1 MRKNKSGFTLIE
13 ILLTLSITIALLSTA
28 FYIYQKVKAE
38 FDIRAEINGA
48 SSMASEV
55 KSVYRGSKG
64 YYGLSNY
71 LLYNMK
77 AFPEKFKVDKSKFN
91 SLSGAYS
98 VLGAQFTTSYSNVHL
113 SEGSNEEHMGDQ
125 SAFDMIYSGIN
136 TAYCYRF
143 VSGMSA
149 YSNAIQIDG
158 TLVKRD
164 IPLTAKG
171 HNKIIKFNSQLANN
185 LCNTSKSHVLVFIFY

>member
-38 FDIRAEINGA
+38 FDVRAEINGA
-48 SSMASEV
+48 SSMSSEV

-64 YYGLSNY
+64 YYGLDNY
-71 LLYNMK
+71 LLYDMK

-98 VLGAQFTTSYSNVHL
+98 VLGAQFNIHYANVHL
-113 SEGSNEEHMGDQ
+113 SEGSKEENMGDQ
-125 SAFDMIYSGIN
+125 SGFYMSYAGID
-136 TAYCYRF
+136 TTYCYRF

-158 TLVKRD
+158 TLVKLD
-164 IPLTAKG
+164 IPLTTEG
-171 HNKIIKFNSQLANN
+171 NNKIIKFNSQLANN
-185 LCNTSKSHVLVFIFY
+185 LCNTSKSHGLVFTFY